1 LVNHAAGEALLRRL
15 RAAFVTLEF
24 ILRKMRPAMVNA
36 RLLIGACSFRERR
49 RNPALMALR

>member
-36 RLLIGACSFRERR
+36 RLLIGA
-49 RNPALMALR
+49 